1 MDQDIETTTRPTIRV
16 VLEDA
21 GGNWSAYAPAVPGVA
36 GIGATAAAARQSL
49 EEALTIH
56 FDELHADE
64 VKTVRAVAP

>member
-1 MDQDIETTTRPTIRV
+1 MHADIEATTRPTIKV
-16 VLEDA
+16 ILEDA

-36 GIGATAAAARQSL
+36 GIGATAELARQSL

-64 VKTVRAVAP
+64 LKETHVATQ